1 MTSPI
6 SAASILTTSQYEEEQ
21 LTRDTSRDDMG
32 RDAFLKLFTT
42 QLNNQDPLNPM
53 ENEAFVAQLA
63 QFSTLEANY
72 SIRDSMDAM
81 VGGMQRDQMLA
92 GANLVGKSVAVEGG
106 FFNAEEGAITSGSID
121 LESGA
126 DSVTMSVYDSAGE
139 LVYRE
144 TTGNRLPGK
153 VDLNWNGMN
162 LQGQMAPGGDYIM
175 AASVTRNGKLESVPV
190 TTLAKVRS
198 VNWNP
203 VLQEMALEIG
213 DGSLVS
219 MADVKRIS
227 M

>member
-153 VDLNWNGMN
+153 VDLNWNGTN
-162 LQGQMAPGGDYIM
+162 LQGQMAPRGDYIM
-175 AASVTRNGKLESVPV
+175 AAGVTRNGKLESVPV

-203 VLQEMALEIG
+203 VLQEMSLEIG
-213 DGSLVS
+213 NGSLVS